1 MKIEQLKE
9 LLKNFDQNV
18 IFNQD
23 LKKKT
28 LFNIW

>member
-23 LKKKT
+23 LKKK
-28 LFNIW
+28 LGLI